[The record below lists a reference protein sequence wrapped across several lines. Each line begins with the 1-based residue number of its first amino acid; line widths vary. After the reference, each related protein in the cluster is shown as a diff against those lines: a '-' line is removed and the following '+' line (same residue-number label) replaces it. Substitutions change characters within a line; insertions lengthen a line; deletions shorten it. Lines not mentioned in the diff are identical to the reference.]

1 MRGTARGGLF
11 LGVDAGS
18 SVCKAG
24 VFDHGGRML
33 ALAARPTPLRRH
45 VGGRVEADPGACVE
59 AAFEVVGE
67 AAARCDAPERIR
79 AIGMSGAMVGAW
91 VVDGMGRALRPG
103 INWEDSRSQ
112 RLLDRMAAARAGL
125 MSEIF
130 ALSGSVL
137 QQGCTLPVLAA
148 LREEEP
154 ETLARASAVLSYKD
168 FLRAQLTGTLA
179 TDPSEAAVI
188 PGDAR
193 AQGRSAALV
202 SLFGLDDLAHLLPP
216 VVPSHAEA
224 GRLTEG
230 AAARLGLPSGLP
242 VATGAGDV
250 IATVIGAG
258 GLEPGAATAILG
270 TTCMVGLCRDAPSFE
285 PPDLGLLFSLAPG
298 RWFRAMVNVAGTL
311 NLDWATALLAPELA
325 EAPDRHAR
333 VEAMVS
339 AVPPGARGV
348 TYLPY
353 LSESGIIAPVADPA
367 ARAQFAGLAPGHD
380 RACLLCAVHEGVAF
394 AVADLVELLG
404 VPGDGRLT
412 LCGGGGRSAL
422 WSQLIADA
430 AGRAVV
436 VPEGQEFGARGAAL
450 LAAVGAGAFGS
461 VEEASRA
468 VAGGGGRSHAP
479 TWSDALEKARGRY
492 QEARDR
498 ALGLGRK

>member
-1 MRGTARGGLF
+1 MRGAARGDLL
-11 LGVDAGS
+11 LGIDAGS

-24 VFDHGGRML
+24 VFDLRGRTL

-45 VGGRVEADPGACVE
+45 AGGRVEADPQTCIE

-67 AAARCDAPERIR
+67 AAACCGAPERIR
-79 AIGMSGAMVGAW
+79 ALGVSGAMVGAW
-91 VVDGMGRALRPG
+91 VVDGVGRALRPG

-112 RLLDRMAAARAGL
+112 PLLERMAAVRPGL
-125 MSEIF
+125 TSEIF
-130 ALSGSVL
+130 AVSGSVL

-154 ETLARASAVLSYKD
+154 GTLSRAATVLSYKD
-168 FLRAQLTGTLA
+168 YLRAQLTGTLA

-193 AQGRSAALV
+193 AQGRSDALV
-202 SLFGLDDLAHLLPP
+202 SLFGLDGLAHLLPP
-216 VVPSHAEA
+216 VLPSHAVA
-224 GRLTEG
+224 GRLTDA
-230 AAARLGLPSGLP
+230 AAARLGLPPGLP
-242 VATGAGDV
+242 VVTGAGDV

-258 GLEPGAATAILG
+258 GLELGTATTILG

-311 NLDWATALLAPELA
+311 NLEWATSLLAPELV

-333 VEAMVS
+333 VEAMVA

-353 LSESGIIAPVADPA
+353 LSESGIIAPIVDPA
-367 ARAQFAGLAPGHD
+367 ARAQFAGLVPGQD
-380 RACLLCAVHEGVAF
+380 RACLLRAVYEGVAF
-394 AVADLVELLG
+394 AVADLVDLLG
-404 VPGDGRLT
+404 VPAAGGLT

-430 AGRAVV
+430 TGRVVV
-436 VPEGQEFGARGAAL
+436 VPEGEEFGARGAAL
-450 LAAVGAGAFGS
+450 LAAVGVGAFAS

-479 TWSDALEKARGRY
+479 SGSDALRKALGRY
-492 QEARDR
+492 REARNR
-498 ALGLGRK
+498 ALGPGRK